1 MQKGKTSKFVPKLG
15 LVLWMFPLSSWA
27 ISGTIPEANSALT
40 SYAHE
45 AREIDAIAQSAKKR
59 TVTGTITDASDGT
72 PIIGANIVVKGS
84 QTGVISDLDGNYSIE
99 VSSKDVLVI
108 SFIGYKTRE
117 VPVVD
122 LGIINVKLKSDN
134 EMLDEVVVVGA
145 GTQKKVSVT
154 GSITSVKGSSLVTP
168 TSSLTNA
175 LAGKLSG
182 VIAKTSSGAPG
193 EAAEFYIR
201 GIGTFGGRATPLI
214 MLDDVEISAADLNN
228 IPAETIESFSILKD
242 ASATAIYGSRAS
254 NGVIL
259 ITTKKGQSNS
269 KPRISYNGNVSVSM
283 VTDKLDVLNAKE
295 FMKLVQNTYGYSD
308 EEFLAS
314 AEYQALGYT
323 NAQGEHLFAD
333 TDWQD
338 EIYRTAVS
346 TDHNITVS
354 GGLKNMPYRVSL
366 GYTNQQGILK
376 TSSFERYTASVN
388 LSPSL
393 FDEHLK
399 VNFNAKGMYS
409 VTSYAN
415 TDAIGAATSMDPTK
429 PVYGGTEFYD
439 KNFGGYWEWPEAVD
453 WKDSEWGYNI
463 NTLATA
469 NPVGMLNNRSDKGK
483 SKVLMGNIE
492 LDYKIHGFEDLH
504 LHVNGGMD
512 VASGK
517 SNKNYNR
524 FDLDNYYY
532 GRVGWNTQDTYNLSL
547 NMYAQYMK
555 DFGKA
560 HHFDIMAGYEWQHFH
575 KETDYYYYGT
585 YPDTNLE
592 HAGEIYNPSEN
603 TLYKTENYLV
613 SFFGRMNYSLLDRYL
628 LTFTLRDDGS
638 SRFSKKN
645 RWGLFP
651 SVALAWKVKEEG
663 FLKDV
668 DAVSDFKFR
677 AGYGITGQQE
687 GIGDYTY
694 FASYTPN
701 SEGAYYPVL
710 GNGITYRPD
719 AYNNDL
725 TWEKT
730 TTYNIGVDLGFLDN
744 RITANFDY
752 YYRKTKDLIN
762 DVYVAAGSNFKNK
775 VTSNIGSLHNKGFEF
790 AVTWRAIQQKDWRW
804 ELGFNLTHNTNE
816 IDELV
821 KSTGDKYIIRHGGIA
836 VGDSGSNGIKG
847 YSVGEAV
854 SAFYTYQ
861 QVYDEKGQPIEG
873 EFVDR
878 DNNGIIN
885 DNDRYFYKKSD
896 PDVLMGLSSKLIY
909 KNWDFSF
916 SLRASLGNY
925 AYNAVECSRSDLS
938 VTGIYSGNAWH
949 NVPQMSLAKNW
960 KKVDAL
966 DALSDYFIQ
975 NASFL
980 KCDNITL
987 GYSFDKLF
995 GQKISGRAYLTAQN
1009 VFTITKYKGLDPEI
1023 NGGYDGSIYPRPL
1036 VGIFGLSL
1044 NF

>member
-1 MQKGKTSKFVPKLG
+1 MKQVNLRIYRMILPLILG
-15 LVLWMFPLSSWA
+15 LFLSV
-27 ISGTIPEANSALT
+27 GT
-40 SYAHE
+40 Y
-45 AREIDAIAQSAKKR
+45 AQSI
-59 TVTGTITDASDGT
+59 TVKGHVKDALGGVIGASVVEKGNTTNGTITD
-72 PIIGANIVVKGS
+72 
-84 QTGVISDLDGNYSIE
+84 LDGNFSLN
-99 VSSKDVLVI
+99 VPKGSTLVV
-108 SFIGYKTRE
+108 SFIGYKTQE
-117 VPVVD
+117 VVAASSVVVTLQED
-122 LGIINVKLKSDN
+122 SEL
-134 EMLDEVVVVGA
+134 LDEVVVIGYGVARKNDLTGSVTAIKPDEMNKGLTTSAQDMMQGKIA
-145 GTQKKVSVT
+145 GVSVVNNGGEPG
-154 GSITSVKGSSLVTP
+154 GSATIRIRGGSSL
-168 TSSLTNA
+168 NA
-175 LAGKLSG
+175 SND
-182 VIAKTSSGAPG
+182 
-193 EAAEFYIR
+193 
-201 GIGTFGGRATPLI
+201 PLI
-214 MLDDVEISAADLNN
+214 VIDGLAMDNYGVQGMSNPLALVNPAD
-228 IPAETIESFSILKD
+228 IESFTVLKD

-323 NAQGEHLFAD
+323 NAQGEHLFAN

-603 TLYKTENYLV
+603 TLYKTEN
-613 SFFGRMNYSLLDRYL
+613 
-628 LTFTLRDDGS
+628 
-638 SRFSKKN
+638 
-645 RWGLFP
+645 
-651 SVALAWKVKEEG
+651 
-663 FLKDV
+663 
-668 DAVSDFKFR
+668 
-677 AGYGITGQQE
+677 
-687 GIGDYTY
+687 
-694 FASYTPN
+694 
-701 SEGAYYPVL
+701 
-710 GNGITYRPD
+710 
-719 AYNNDL
+719 
-725 TWEKT
+725 
-730 TTYNIGVDLGFLDN
+730 
-744 RITANFDY
+744 
-752 YYRKTKDLIN
+752 
-762 DVYVAAGSNFKNK
+762 
-775 VTSNIGSLHNKGFEF
+775 
-790 AVTWRAIQQKDWRW
+790 
-804 ELGFNLTHNTNE
+804 
-816 IDELV
+816 
-821 KSTGDKYIIRHGGIA
+821 
-836 VGDSGSNGIKG
+836 
-847 YSVGEAV
+847 
-854 SAFYTYQ
+854 
-861 QVYDEKGQPIEG
+861 
-873 EFVDR
+873 
-878 DNNGIIN
+878 
-885 DNDRYFYKKSD
+885 
-896 PDVLMGLSSKLIY
+896 
-909 KNWDFSF
+909 
-916 SLRASLGNY
+916 
-925 AYNAVECSRSDLS
+925 
-938 VTGIYSGNAWH
+938 
-949 NVPQMSLAKNW
+949 
-960 KKVDAL
+960 
-966 DALSDYFIQ
+966 
-975 NASFL
+975 
-980 KCDNITL
+980 
-987 GYSFDKLF
+987 
-995 GQKISGRAYLTAQN
+995 
-1009 VFTITKYKGLDPEI
+1009 
-1023 NGGYDGSIYPRPL
+1023 
-1036 VGIFGLSL
+1036 
-1044 NF
+1044 

>member
-1 MQKGKTSKFVPKLG
+1 MKQVNLRIYRMILPLILG
-15 LVLWMFPLSSWA
+15 LFLSV
-27 ISGTIPEANSALT
+27 GT
-40 SYAHE
+40 Y
-45 AREIDAIAQSAKKR
+45 AQSI
-59 TVTGTITDASDGT
+59 TVKGHVKDALGGVIGASVVEKGNTTNGTITD
-72 PIIGANIVVKGS
+72 
-84 QTGVISDLDGNYSIE
+84 LDGNFSLN
-99 VSSKDVLVI
+99 VPKGSTLVV
-108 SFIGYKTRE
+108 SFIGYKTQEVVAASSVVVTLRE
-117 VPVVD
+117 D
-122 LGIINVKLKSDN
+122 SEL
-134 EMLDEVVVVGA
+134 LDEVVVIGYGVARKNDLTGSVTAIKPDEMHNGLTTSAQDMMQGKIA
-145 GTQKKVSVT
+145 GVSVVNNGGEPG
-154 GSITSVKGSSLVTP
+154 GSATIRIRGGSSL
-168 TSSLTNA
+168 NA
-175 LAGKLSG
+175 SND
-182 VIAKTSSGAPG
+182 
-193 EAAEFYIR
+193 
-201 GIGTFGGRATPLI
+201 PLI
-214 MLDDVEISAADLNN
+214 VIDGLAMDNYGVQGMSNPLALVNPAD
-228 IPAETIESFSILKD
+228 IESFTVLKD

-603 TLYKTENYLV
+603 TVYKTENYLV
-613 SFFGRMNYSLLDRYL
+613 SFFGRMNYSLLDR
-628 LTFTLRDDGS
+628 
-638 SRFSKKN
+638 
-645 RWGLFP
+645 
-651 SVALAWKVKEEG
+651 
-663 FLKDV
+663 
-668 DAVSDFKFR
+668 
-677 AGYGITGQQE
+677 
-687 GIGDYTY
+687 
-694 FASYTPN
+694 
-701 SEGAYYPVL
+701 
-710 GNGITYRPD
+710 
-719 AYNNDL
+719 
-725 TWEKT
+725 
-730 TTYNIGVDLGFLDN
+730 
-744 RITANFDY
+744 
-752 YYRKTKDLIN
+752 
-762 DVYVAAGSNFKNK
+762 
-775 VTSNIGSLHNKGFEF
+775 
-790 AVTWRAIQQKDWRW
+790 
-804 ELGFNLTHNTNE
+804 
-816 IDELV
+816 
-821 KSTGDKYIIRHGGIA
+821 
-836 VGDSGSNGIKG
+836 
-847 YSVGEAV
+847 
-854 SAFYTYQ
+854 
-861 QVYDEKGQPIEG
+861 
-873 EFVDR
+873 
-878 DNNGIIN
+878 
-885 DNDRYFYKKSD
+885 
-896 PDVLMGLSSKLIY
+896 
-909 KNWDFSF
+909 
-916 SLRASLGNY
+916 
-925 AYNAVECSRSDLS
+925 
-938 VTGIYSGNAWH
+938 
-949 NVPQMSLAKNW
+949 
-960 KKVDAL
+960 
-966 DALSDYFIQ
+966 
-975 NASFL
+975 
-980 KCDNITL
+980 
-987 GYSFDKLF
+987 
-995 GQKISGRAYLTAQN
+995 
-1009 VFTITKYKGLDPEI
+1009 
-1023 NGGYDGSIYPRPL
+1023 
-1036 VGIFGLSL
+1036 
-1044 NF
+1044 

>member
-1 MQKGKTSKFVPKLG
+1 MKQVNLRIYRMILPLILG
-15 LVLWMFPLSSWA
+15 LFLSV
-27 ISGTIPEANSALT
+27 GT
-40 SYAHE
+40 Y
-45 AREIDAIAQSAKKR
+45 AQSI
-59 TVTGTITDASDGT
+59 TVKGHVKDALGGVIGASVVEKGNTTNGTITD
-72 PIIGANIVVKGS
+72 
-84 QTGVISDLDGNYSIE
+84 LDGNFSLN
-99 VSSKDVLVI
+99 VPKGSTLVV
-108 SFIGYKTRE
+108 SFIGYKTQE
-117 VPVVD
+117 VVAASSVVVTLQED
-122 LGIINVKLKSDN
+122 SEL
-134 EMLDEVVVVGA
+134 LDEVVVIGYGVARKNDLTGSVTAIKPDEMNKGLTTSAQDMMQGKIA
-145 GTQKKVSVT
+145 GVSVVNNGGEPG
-154 GSITSVKGSSLVTP
+154 GSATIRIRGGSSL
-168 TSSLTNA
+168 NA
-175 LAGKLSG
+175 SND
-182 VIAKTSSGAPG
+182 
-193 EAAEFYIR
+193 
-201 GIGTFGGRATPLI
+201 PLI
-214 MLDDVEISAADLNN
+214 VIDGLAMDNYGVQGMSNPLALVNPAD
-228 IPAETIESFSILKD
+228 IESFTVLKD

-314 AEYQALGYT
+314 AEYQALGYM

-560 HHFDIMAGYEWQHFH
+560 HHFDIMAGYEWQHFPQR
-575 KETDYYYYGT
+575 DRLLLLW
-585 YPDTNLE
+585 NL
-592 HAGEIYNPSEN
+592 P
-603 TLYKTENYLV
+603 
-613 SFFGRMNYSLLDRYL
+613 
-628 LTFTLRDDGS
+628 
-638 SRFSKKN
+638 
-645 RWGLFP
+645 
-651 SVALAWKVKEEG
+651 
-663 FLKDV
+663 
-668 DAVSDFKFR
+668 
-677 AGYGITGQQE
+677 
-687 GIGDYTY
+687 
-694 FASYTPN
+694 
-701 SEGAYYPVL
+701 
-710 GNGITYRPD
+710 
-719 AYNNDL
+719 
-725 TWEKT
+725 
-730 TTYNIGVDLGFLDN
+730 
-744 RITANFDY
+744 
-752 YYRKTKDLIN
+752 
-762 DVYVAAGSNFKNK
+762 
-775 VTSNIGSLHNKGFEF
+775 
-790 AVTWRAIQQKDWRW
+790 
-804 ELGFNLTHNTNE
+804 
-816 IDELV
+816 
-821 KSTGDKYIIRHGGIA
+821 
-836 VGDSGSNGIKG
+836 
-847 YSVGEAV
+847 
-854 SAFYTYQ
+854 
-861 QVYDEKGQPIEG
+861 
-873 EFVDR
+873 
-878 DNNGIIN
+878 
-885 DNDRYFYKKSD
+885 
-896 PDVLMGLSSKLIY
+896 
-909 KNWDFSF
+909 
-916 SLRASLGNY
+916 
-925 AYNAVECSRSDLS
+925 
-938 VTGIYSGNAWH
+938 
-949 NVPQMSLAKNW
+949 
-960 KKVDAL
+960 
-966 DALSDYFIQ
+966 
-975 NASFL
+975 
-980 KCDNITL
+980 
-987 GYSFDKLF
+987 
-995 GQKISGRAYLTAQN
+995 
-1009 VFTITKYKGLDPEI
+1009 
-1023 NGGYDGSIYPRPL
+1023 
-1036 VGIFGLSL
+1036 
-1044 NF
+1044 

>member
-1 MQKGKTSKFVPKLG
+1 MKQVNLRIYRMILPLILG
-15 LVLWMFPLSSWA
+15 LFLSV
-27 ISGTIPEANSALT
+27 GT
-40 SYAHE
+40 Y
-45 AREIDAIAQSAKKR
+45 AQSI
-59 TVTGTITDASDGT
+59 TVKGHVKDALGGVIGASVVEKGNTTNGTITD
-72 PIIGANIVVKGS
+72 
-84 QTGVISDLDGNYSIE
+84 LDGNFSLN
-99 VSSKDVLVI
+99 VPKGSTLVV
-108 SFIGYKTRE
+108 SFIGYKTQE
-117 VPVVD
+117 VVAASSVVVTLQED
-122 LGIINVKLKSDN
+122 SEL
-134 EMLDEVVVVGA
+134 LDEVVVIGYGVARKNDLTGSVTAIKPDEMNKGLTTSAQDMMQGKIA
-145 GTQKKVSVT
+145 GVSVVNNGGEPG
-154 GSITSVKGSSLVTP
+154 GSATIRIRGGSSL
-168 TSSLTNA
+168 NA
-175 LAGKLSG
+175 SND
-182 VIAKTSSGAPG
+182 
-193 EAAEFYIR
+193 
-201 GIGTFGGRATPLI
+201 PLI
-214 MLDDVEISAADLNN
+214 VIDGLAMDNYGVQGMSNPLALVNPAD
-228 IPAETIESFSILKD
+228 IESFTVLKD

-314 AEYQALGYT
+314 AEYQALGYM

-762 DVYVAAGSNFKNK
+762 DVYVAAGSNFKN
-775 VTSNIGSLHNKGFEF
+775 
-790 AVTWRAIQQKDWRW
+790 R
-804 ELGFNLTHNTNE
+804 
-816 IDELV
+816 
-821 KSTGDKYIIRHGGIA
+821 
-836 VGDSGSNGIKG
+836 
-847 YSVGEAV
+847 
-854 SAFYTYQ
+854 
-861 QVYDEKGQPIEG
+861 
-873 EFVDR
+873 
-878 DNNGIIN
+878 
-885 DNDRYFYKKSD
+885 
-896 PDVLMGLSSKLIY
+896 
-909 KNWDFSF
+909 
-916 SLRASLGNY
+916 
-925 AYNAVECSRSDLS
+925 
-938 VTGIYSGNAWH
+938 
-949 NVPQMSLAKNW
+949 
-960 KKVDAL
+960 
-966 DALSDYFIQ
+966 
-975 NASFL
+975 
-980 KCDNITL
+980 
-987 GYSFDKLF
+987 
-995 GQKISGRAYLTAQN
+995 
-1009 VFTITKYKGLDPEI
+1009 
-1023 NGGYDGSIYPRPL
+1023 
-1036 VGIFGLSL
+1036 
-1044 NF
+1044 

>member
-1 MQKGKTSKFVPKLG
+1 MKQVNLRIYRMILPLILG
-15 LVLWMFPLSSWA
+15 LFLSV
-27 ISGTIPEANSALT
+27 GT
-40 SYAHE
+40 Y
-45 AREIDAIAQSAKKR
+45 AQSI
-59 TVTGTITDASDGT
+59 TVKGHVKDALGGVIGASVVEKGNTTNGTITD
-72 PIIGANIVVKGS
+72 
-84 QTGVISDLDGNYSIE
+84 LDGNFSLN
-99 VSSKDVLVI
+99 VPKGSTLVV
-108 SFIGYKTRE
+108 SFIGYKTQE
-117 VPVVD
+117 VVAASSVVVTLQED
-122 LGIINVKLKSDN
+122 SEL
-134 EMLDEVVVVGA
+134 LDEVVVIGYGVARKNDLTGSVTAIKPDEMNKGLTTSAQDMMQGKIA
-145 GTQKKVSVT
+145 GVSVVNNGGEPG
-154 GSITSVKGSSLVTP
+154 GSATIRIRGGSSL
-168 TSSLTNA
+168 NA
-175 LAGKLSG
+175 SND
-182 VIAKTSSGAPG
+182 
-193 EAAEFYIR
+193 
-201 GIGTFGGRATPLI
+201 PLI
-214 MLDDVEISAADLNN
+214 VIDGLAMDNYGVQGMSNPLALVNPAD
-228 IPAETIESFSILKD
+228 IESFTVLKD

-638 SRFSKKN
+638 S
-645 RWGLFP
+645 
-651 SVALAWKVKEEG
+651 
-663 FLKDV
+663 
-668 DAVSDFKFR
+668 VSPKR
-677 AGYGITGQQE
+677 T
-687 GIGDYTY
+687 
-694 FASYTPN
+694 
-701 SEGAYYPVL
+701 
-710 GNGITYRPD
+710 
-719 AYNNDL
+719 
-725 TWEKT
+725 
-730 TTYNIGVDLGFLDN
+730 
-744 RITANFDY
+744 
-752 YYRKTKDLIN
+752 
-762 DVYVAAGSNFKNK
+762 
-775 VTSNIGSLHNKGFEF
+775 
-790 AVTWRAIQQKDWRW
+790 
-804 ELGFNLTHNTNE
+804 
-816 IDELV
+816 
-821 KSTGDKYIIRHGGIA
+821 
-836 VGDSGSNGIKG
+836 VGD
-847 YSVGEAV
+847 
-854 SAFYTYQ
+854 
-861 QVYDEKGQPIEG
+861 
-873 EFVDR
+873 
-878 DNNGIIN
+878 
-885 DNDRYFYKKSD
+885 
-896 PDVLMGLSSKLIY
+896 
-909 KNWDFSF
+909 
-916 SLRASLGNY
+916 
-925 AYNAVECSRSDLS
+925 CSRPLH
-938 VTGIYSGNAWH
+938 WH
-949 NVPQMSLAKNW
+949 
-960 KKVDAL
+960 
-966 DALSDYFIQ
+966 
-975 NASFL
+975 
-980 KCDNITL
+980 
-987 GYSFDKLF
+987 
-995 GQKISGRAYLTAQN
+995 GR
-1009 VFTITKYKGLDPEI
+1009 
-1023 NGGYDGSIYPRPL
+1023 
-1036 VGIFGLSL
+1036 
-1044 NF
+1044 

>member
-1 MQKGKTSKFVPKLG
+1 MKQVNLRIYRMILPLILG
-15 LVLWMFPLSSWA
+15 LFLSV
-27 ISGTIPEANSALT
+27 GT
-40 SYAHE
+40 Y
-45 AREIDAIAQSAKKR
+45 AQSI
-59 TVTGTITDASDGT
+59 TVKGHVKDALGGVIGASVVEKGNTTNGTITD
-72 PIIGANIVVKGS
+72 
-84 QTGVISDLDGNYSIE
+84 LDGNFSLN
-99 VSSKDVLVI
+99 VPKGSTLVV
-108 SFIGYKTRE
+108 SFIGYKTQE
-117 VPVVD
+117 VVAASSVVVTLQED
-122 LGIINVKLKSDN
+122 SEL
-134 EMLDEVVVVGA
+134 LDEVVVIGYGVARKNDLTGSVTAIKPDEMNKGLTTSAQDMMQGKIA
-145 GTQKKVSVT
+145 GVSVVNNGGEPG
-154 GSITSVKGSSLVTP
+154 GSATIRIRGGSSL
-168 TSSLTNA
+168 NA
-175 LAGKLSG
+175 SND
-182 VIAKTSSGAPG
+182 
-193 EAAEFYIR
+193 
-201 GIGTFGGRATPLI
+201 PLI
-214 MLDDVEISAADLNN
+214 VIDGLAMDNYGVQGMSNPLALVNPAD
-228 IPAETIESFSILKD
+228 IESFTVLKD

-314 AEYQALGYT
+314 AEYQALGYM

-725 TWEKT
+725 TW
-730 TTYNIGVDLGFLDN
+730 
-744 RITANFDY
+744 
-752 YYRKTKDLIN
+752 
-762 DVYVAAGSNFKNK
+762 
-775 VTSNIGSLHNKGFEF
+775 
-790 AVTWRAIQQKDWRW
+790 
-804 ELGFNLTHNTNE
+804 
-816 IDELV
+816 
-821 KSTGDKYIIRHGGIA
+821 
-836 VGDSGSNGIKG
+836 
-847 YSVGEAV
+847 
-854 SAFYTYQ
+854 
-861 QVYDEKGQPIEG
+861 
-873 EFVDR
+873 
-878 DNNGIIN
+878 
-885 DNDRYFYKKSD
+885 
-896 PDVLMGLSSKLIY
+896 
-909 KNWDFSF
+909 
-916 SLRASLGNY
+916 
-925 AYNAVECSRSDLS
+925 
-938 VTGIYSGNAWH
+938 
-949 NVPQMSLAKNW
+949 
-960 KKVDAL
+960 
-966 DALSDYFIQ
+966 
-975 NASFL
+975 
-980 KCDNITL
+980 
-987 GYSFDKLF
+987 
-995 GQKISGRAYLTAQN
+995 
-1009 VFTITKYKGLDPEI
+1009 
-1023 NGGYDGSIYPRPL
+1023 
-1036 VGIFGLSL
+1036 
-1044 NF
+1044 

>member
-1 MQKGKTSKFVPKLG
+1 MKQVNLRIYRMILPLILG
-15 LVLWMFPLSSWA
+15 LFLSV
-27 ISGTIPEANSALT
+27 GT
-40 SYAHE
+40 Y
-45 AREIDAIAQSAKKR
+45 AQSI
-59 TVTGTITDASDGT
+59 TVKGHVKDALGGVIGASVVEKGNTTNGTITD
-72 PIIGANIVVKGS
+72 
-84 QTGVISDLDGNYSIE
+84 LDGNFSLN
-99 VSSKDVLVI
+99 VPKGSTLVV
-108 SFIGYKTRE
+108 SFIGYKTQE
-117 VPVVD
+117 VVAASSVVVTLQED
-122 LGIINVKLKSDN
+122 SEL
-134 EMLDEVVVVGA
+134 LDEVVVIGYGVARKNDLTGSVTAIKPDEMNKGLTTSAQDMMQGKIA
-145 GTQKKVSVT
+145 GVSVVNNGGEPG
-154 GSITSVKGSSLVTP
+154 GSATIRIRGGSSL
-168 TSSLTNA
+168 NA
-175 LAGKLSG
+175 SND
-182 VIAKTSSGAPG
+182 
-193 EAAEFYIR
+193 
-201 GIGTFGGRATPLI
+201 PLI
-214 MLDDVEISAADLNN
+214 VIDGLAMDNYGVQGMSNPLALVNPAD
-228 IPAETIESFSILKD
+228 IESFTVLKD

-314 AEYQALGYT
+314 AEYQALGYM

-532 GRVGWNTQDTYNLSL
+532 GRVSWNTQDTYNLSL

-694 FASYTPN
+694 LLHIP
-701 SEGAYYPVL
+701 P
-710 GNGITYRPD
+710 I
-719 AYNNDL
+719 
-725 TWEKT
+725 
-730 TTYNIGVDLGFLDN
+730 
-744 RITANFDY
+744 
-752 YYRKTKDLIN
+752 RKEHI
-762 DVYVAAGSNFKNK
+762 
-775 VTSNIGSLHNKGFEF
+775 
-790 AVTWRAIQQKDWRW
+790 IQFW
-804 ELGFNLTHNTNE
+804 
-816 IDELV
+816 V
-821 KSTGDKYIIRHGGIA
+821 
-836 VGDSGSNGIKG
+836 
-847 YSVGEAV
+847 
-854 SAFYTYQ
+854 
-861 QVYDEKGQPIEG
+861 
-873 EFVDR
+873 
-878 DNNGIIN
+878 
-885 DNDRYFYKKSD
+885 
-896 PDVLMGLSSKLIY
+896 M
-909 KNWDFSF
+909 
-916 SLRASLGNY
+916 ASLT
-925 AYNAVECSRSDLS
+925 VRMPIIM
-938 VTGIYSGNAWH
+938 T
-949 NVPQMSLAKNW
+949 
-960 KKVDAL
+960 
-966 DALSDYFIQ
+966 
-975 NASFL
+975 
-980 KCDNITL
+980 
-987 GYSFDKLF
+987 
-995 GQKISGRAYLTAQN
+995 
-1009 VFTITKYKGLDPEI
+1009 
-1023 NGGYDGSIYPRPL
+1023 
-1036 VGIFGLSL
+1036 
-1044 NF
+1044 

>member
-1 MQKGKTSKFVPKLG
+1 MKQVNLRIYRMILPLILG
-15 LVLWMFPLSSWA
+15 LFLSV
-27 ISGTIPEANSALT
+27 GT
-40 SYAHE
+40 Y
-45 AREIDAIAQSAKKR
+45 AQSI
-59 TVTGTITDASDGT
+59 TVKGHVKDALGGVIGASVVEKGNTTNGTITD
-72 PIIGANIVVKGS
+72 
-84 QTGVISDLDGNYSIE
+84 LDGNFSLN
-99 VSSKDVLVI
+99 VPKGSTLVV
-108 SFIGYKTRE
+108 SFIGYKTQE
-117 VPVVD
+117 VVAASSVVVTLQED
-122 LGIINVKLKSDN
+122 SEL
-134 EMLDEVVVVGA
+134 LDEVVVIGYGVARKNDLTGSVTAIKPDEMNKGLTTSAQDMMQGKIA
-145 GTQKKVSVT
+145 GVSVVNNGGEPG
-154 GSITSVKGSSLVTP
+154 GSATIRIRGGSSL
-168 TSSLTNA
+168 NA
-175 LAGKLSG
+175 SND
-182 VIAKTSSGAPG
+182 
-193 EAAEFYIR
+193 
-201 GIGTFGGRATPLI
+201 PLI
-214 MLDDVEISAADLNN
+214 VIDGLAMDNYGVQGMSNPLALVNPAD
-228 IPAETIESFSILKD
+228 IESFTVLKD

-804 ELGFNLTHNTNE
+804 ELGFNLT
-816 IDELV
+816 
-821 KSTGDKYIIRHGGIA
+821 
-836 VGDSGSNGIKG
+836 
-847 YSVGEAV
+847 
-854 SAFYTYQ
+854 
-861 QVYDEKGQPIEG
+861 
-873 EFVDR
+873 
-878 DNNGIIN
+878 
-885 DNDRYFYKKSD
+885 
-896 PDVLMGLSSKLIY
+896 LMK
-909 KNWDFSF
+909 
-916 SLRASLGNY
+916 
-925 AYNAVECSRSDLS
+925 
-938 VTGIYSGNAWH
+938 
-949 NVPQMSLAKNW
+949 
-960 KKVDAL
+960 
-966 DALSDYFIQ
+966 
-975 NASFL
+975 
-980 KCDNITL
+980 
-987 GYSFDKLF
+987 
-995 GQKISGRAYLTAQN
+995 
-1009 VFTITKYKGLDPEI
+1009 
-1023 NGGYDGSIYPRPL
+1023 
-1036 VGIFGLSL
+1036 
-1044 NF
+1044 

>member
-1 MQKGKTSKFVPKLG
+1 MKQVNLRIYRMILPLILG
-15 LVLWMFPLSSWA
+15 LFLSV
-27 ISGTIPEANSALT
+27 GT
-40 SYAHE
+40 Y
-45 AREIDAIAQSAKKR
+45 AQSI
-59 TVTGTITDASDGT
+59 TVKGHVKDALGGVIGASVVEKGNTTNGTITD
-72 PIIGANIVVKGS
+72 
-84 QTGVISDLDGNYSIE
+84 LDGNFSLN
-99 VSSKDVLVI
+99 VPKGSTLVVY
-108 SFIGYKTRE
+108 FIGYKTQE
-117 VPVVD
+117 VVAASSVVVTLQED
-122 LGIINVKLKSDN
+122 SEL
-134 EMLDEVVVVGA
+134 LDEVVVIGYGVARKNDLTGSVTAIKPDEMNKGLTTSAQDMMQGKIA
-145 GTQKKVSVT
+145 GVSVVNNGGEPG
-154 GSITSVKGSSLVTP
+154 GSATIRIRGGSSL
-168 TSSLTNA
+168 NA
-175 LAGKLSG
+175 SND
-182 VIAKTSSGAPG
+182 
-193 EAAEFYIR
+193 
-201 GIGTFGGRATPLI
+201 PLI
-214 MLDDVEISAADLNN
+214 VIDGLAMDNYGVQGMSNPLALVNPAD
-228 IPAETIESFSILKD
+228 IESFTVLKD

-314 AEYQALGYT
+314 AEYQALGYM

-873 EFVDR
+873 EFVAVT
-878 DNNGIIN
+878 I
-885 DNDRYFYKKSD
+885 
-896 PDVLMGLSSKLIY
+896 MASSMTTT
-909 KNWDFSF
+909 
-916 SLRASLGNY
+916 
-925 AYNAVECSRSDLS
+925 V
-938 VTGIYSGNAWH
+938 
-949 NVPQMSLAKNW
+949 
-960 KKVDAL
+960 
-966 DALSDYFIQ
+966 
-975 NASFL
+975 
-980 KCDNITL
+980 
-987 GYSFDKLF
+987 
-995 GQKISGRAYLTAQN
+995 ISIRNQTRTY
-1009 VFTITKYKGLDPEI
+1009 
-1023 NGGYDGSIYPRPL
+1023 
-1036 VGIFGLSL
+1036 
-1044 NF
+1044 

>member
-1 MQKGKTSKFVPKLG
+1 MKQVNLRIYRMILPLILG
-15 LVLWMFPLSSWA
+15 LFLSV
-27 ISGTIPEANSALT
+27 GT
-40 SYAHE
+40 Y
-45 AREIDAIAQSAKKR
+45 AQSI
-59 TVTGTITDASDGT
+59 TVKGHVKDALGGVIGASVVEKGNTTNGTITD
-72 PIIGANIVVKGS
+72 
-84 QTGVISDLDGNYSIE
+84 LDGNFSLN
-99 VSSKDVLVI
+99 VPKGSTLVV
-108 SFIGYKTRE
+108 SFIGYKTQE
-117 VPVVD
+117 VVAASSVVVTLQED
-122 LGIINVKLKSDN
+122 SEL
-134 EMLDEVVVVGA
+134 LDEVVVIGYGVARKNDLTGSVTAIKPDEMNKGLTTSAQDMMQGKIA
-145 GTQKKVSVT
+145 GVSVVNNGGEPG
-154 GSITSVKGSSLVTP
+154 GSATIRIRGGSSL
-168 TSSLTNA
+168 NA
-175 LAGKLSG
+175 SND
-182 VIAKTSSGAPG
+182 
-193 EAAEFYIR
+193 
-201 GIGTFGGRATPLI
+201 PLI
-214 MLDDVEISAADLNN
+214 VIDGLAMDNYGVQGMSNPLALVNPAD
-228 IPAETIESFSILKD
+228 IESFTVLKD

-314 AEYQALGYT
+314 AEYQALGYM

-651 SVALAWKVKEEG
+651 SVALA
-663 FLKDV
+663 
-668 DAVSDFKFR
+668 
-677 AGYGITGQQE
+677 
-687 GIGDYTY
+687 
-694 FASYTPN
+694 
-701 SEGAYYPVL
+701 
-710 GNGITYRPD
+710 
-719 AYNNDL
+719 
-725 TWEKT
+725 
-730 TTYNIGVDLGFLDN
+730 
-744 RITANFDY
+744 
-752 YYRKTKDLIN
+752 
-762 DVYVAAGSNFKNK
+762 
-775 VTSNIGSLHNKGFEF
+775 
-790 AVTWRAIQQKDWRW
+790 
-804 ELGFNLTHNTNE
+804 
-816 IDELV
+816 
-821 KSTGDKYIIRHGGIA
+821 
-836 VGDSGSNGIKG
+836 
-847 YSVGEAV
+847 
-854 SAFYTYQ
+854 
-861 QVYDEKGQPIEG
+861 
-873 EFVDR
+873 
-878 DNNGIIN
+878 
-885 DNDRYFYKKSD
+885 
-896 PDVLMGLSSKLIY
+896 
-909 KNWDFSF
+909 
-916 SLRASLGNY
+916 
-925 AYNAVECSRSDLS
+925 
-938 VTGIYSGNAWH
+938 
-949 NVPQMSLAKNW
+949 
-960 KKVDAL
+960 
-966 DALSDYFIQ
+966 
-975 NASFL
+975 
-980 KCDNITL
+980 
-987 GYSFDKLF
+987 
-995 GQKISGRAYLTAQN
+995 
-1009 VFTITKYKGLDPEI
+1009 
-1023 NGGYDGSIYPRPL
+1023 
-1036 VGIFGLSL
+1036 LSL
-1044 NF
+1044 IHI

>member
-1 MQKGKTSKFVPKLG
+1 MKQVNLRIYRMILPLILG
-15 LVLWMFPLSSWA
+15 LFLSV
-27 ISGTIPEANSALT
+27 GT
-40 SYAHE
+40 Y
-45 AREIDAIAQSAKKR
+45 AQSI
-59 TVTGTITDASDGT
+59 TVKGHVKDALGGVIGASVVEKGNTTNGTITD
-72 PIIGANIVVKGS
+72 
-84 QTGVISDLDGNYSIE
+84 LDGNFSLN
-99 VSSKDVLVI
+99 VPKGSTLVV
-108 SFIGYKTRE
+108 SFIGYKTQE
-117 VPVVD
+117 VVAASSVVVTLQED
-122 LGIINVKLKSDN
+122 SEL
-134 EMLDEVVVVGA
+134 LDEVVVIGYGVARKNDLTGSVTAIKPDEMNKGLTTSAQDMMQGKIA
-145 GTQKKVSVT
+145 GVSVVNNGGEPG
-154 GSITSVKGSSLVTP
+154 GSATIRIRGGSSL
-168 TSSLTNA
+168 NA
-175 LAGKLSG
+175 SND
-182 VIAKTSSGAPG
+182 
-193 EAAEFYIR
+193 
-201 GIGTFGGRATPLI
+201 PLI
-214 MLDDVEISAADLNN
+214 VIDGLAMDNYGVQGMSNPLALVNPAD
-228 IPAETIESFSILKD
+228 IESFTVLKD

-585 YPDTNLE
+585 YPDTNLVW
-592 HAGEIYNPSEN
+592 G
-603 TLYKTENYLV
+603 TERN
-613 SFFGRMNYSLLDRYL
+613 
-628 LTFTLRDDGS
+628 
-638 SRFSKKN
+638 
-645 RWGLFP
+645 
-651 SVALAWKVKEEG
+651 
-663 FLKDV
+663 
-668 DAVSDFKFR
+668 
-677 AGYGITGQQE
+677 
-687 GIGDYTY
+687 
-694 FASYTPN
+694 
-701 SEGAYYPVL
+701 
-710 GNGITYRPD
+710 
-719 AYNNDL
+719 
-725 TWEKT
+725 
-730 TTYNIGVDLGFLDN
+730 
-744 RITANFDY
+744 
-752 YYRKTKDLIN
+752 
-762 DVYVAAGSNFKNK
+762 VY
-775 VTSNIGSLHNKGFEF
+775 
-790 AVTWRAIQQKDWRW
+790 
-804 ELGFNLTHNTNE
+804 
-816 IDELV
+816 
-821 KSTGDKYIIRHGGIA
+821 
-836 VGDSGSNGIKG
+836 
-847 YSVGEAV
+847 
-854 SAFYTYQ
+854 
-861 QVYDEKGQPIEG
+861 
-873 EFVDR
+873 
-878 DNNGIIN
+878 
-885 DNDRYFYKKSD
+885 
-896 PDVLMGLSSKLIY
+896 
-909 KNWDFSF
+909 
-916 SLRASLGNY
+916 
-925 AYNAVECSRSDLS
+925 
-938 VTGIYSGNAWH
+938 
-949 NVPQMSLAKNW
+949 
-960 KKVDAL
+960 
-966 DALSDYFIQ
+966 
-975 NASFL
+975 
-980 KCDNITL
+980 
-987 GYSFDKLF
+987 
-995 GQKISGRAYLTAQN
+995 
-1009 VFTITKYKGLDPEI
+1009 
-1023 NGGYDGSIYPRPL
+1023 
-1036 VGIFGLSL
+1036 
-1044 NF
+1044 

>member
-1 MQKGKTSKFVPKLG
+1 MKQVNLRIYRMILPLILG
-15 LVLWMFPLSSWA
+15 LFLSV
-27 ISGTIPEANSALT
+27 GT
-40 SYAHE
+40 Y
-45 AREIDAIAQSAKKR
+45 AQSI
-59 TVTGTITDASDGT
+59 TVKGHVKDALGGVIGASVVEKGNTTNGTITD
-72 PIIGANIVVKGS
+72 
-84 QTGVISDLDGNYSIE
+84 LDGNFSLN
-99 VSSKDVLVI
+99 VPKGSTLVV
-108 SFIGYKTRE
+108 SFIGYKTQE
-117 VPVVD
+117 VVAASSVVVTLQED
-122 LGIINVKLKSDN
+122 SEL
-134 EMLDEVVVVGA
+134 LDEVVVIGYGVARKNDLTGSVTAIKPDEMNKGLTTSAQDMMQGKIA
-145 GTQKKVSVT
+145 GVSVVNNGGEPG
-154 GSITSVKGSSLVTP
+154 GSATIRIRGGSSL
-168 TSSLTNA
+168 NA
-175 LAGKLSG
+175 SND
-182 VIAKTSSGAPG
+182 
-193 EAAEFYIR
+193 
-201 GIGTFGGRATPLI
+201 PLI
-214 MLDDVEISAADLNN
+214 VIDGLAMDNYGVQGMSNPLALVNPAD
-228 IPAETIESFSILKD
+228 IESFTVLKD

-314 AEYQALGYT
+314 AEYQALGYM

-651 SVALAWKVKEEG
+651 SVALACERGG
-663 FLKDV
+663 FLERCGCCFRFQ
-668 DAVSDFKFR
+668 VSCR
-677 AGYGITGQQE
+677 LWYHRTAGRHWRLYLFCFI
-687 GIGDYTY
+687 
-694 FASYTPN
+694 
-701 SEGAYYPVL
+701 YPQF
-710 GNGITYRPD
+710 GRSI
-719 AYNNDL
+719 
-725 TWEKT
+725 
-730 TTYNIGVDLGFLDN
+730 
-744 RITANFDY
+744 
-752 YYRKTKDLIN
+752 
-762 DVYVAAGSNFKNK
+762 
-775 VTSNIGSLHNKGFEF
+775 
-790 AVTWRAIQQKDWRW
+790 
-804 ELGFNLTHNTNE
+804 
-816 IDELV
+816 
-821 KSTGDKYIIRHGGIA
+821 
-836 VGDSGSNGIKG
+836 
-847 YSVGEAV
+847 
-854 SAFYTYQ
+854 
-861 QVYDEKGQPIEG
+861 
-873 EFVDR
+873 
-878 DNNGIIN
+878 
-885 DNDRYFYKKSD
+885 
-896 PDVLMGLSSKLIY
+896 LSS
-909 KNWDFSF
+909 
-916 SLRASLGNY
+916 
-925 AYNAVECSRSDLS
+925 
-938 VTGIYSGNAWH
+938 
-949 NVPQMSLAKNW
+949 
-960 KKVDAL
+960 
-966 DALSDYFIQ
+966 
-975 NASFL
+975 
-980 KCDNITL
+980 
-987 GYSFDKLF
+987 F
-995 GQKISGRAYLTAQN
+995 G
-1009 VFTITKYKGLDPEI
+1009 
-1023 NGGYDGSIYPRPL
+1023 
-1036 VGIFGLSL
+1036 
-1044 NF
+1044 

>member
-1 MQKGKTSKFVPKLG
+1 MKQVNLRIYRMILPLILG
-15 LVLWMFPLSSWA
+15 LFLSV
-27 ISGTIPEANSALT
+27 GT
-40 SYAHE
+40 Y
-45 AREIDAIAQSAKKR
+45 AQSI
-59 TVTGTITDASDGT
+59 TVKGHVKDALGGVIGASVVEKGNTTNGTITD
-72 PIIGANIVVKGS
+72 
-84 QTGVISDLDGNYSIE
+84 LDGNFSLN
-99 VSSKDVLVI
+99 VPKGSTLVV
-108 SFIGYKTRE
+108 SFIGYKTQE
-117 VPVVD
+117 VVAASSVVVTLQED
-122 LGIINVKLKSDN
+122 SEL
-134 EMLDEVVVVGA
+134 LDEVVVIGYGVARKNDLTGSVTAIKPDEMNKGLTTSAQDMMQGKIA
-145 GTQKKVSVT
+145 GVSVVNNGGEPG
-154 GSITSVKGSSLVTP
+154 GSATIRIRGGSSL
-168 TSSLTNA
+168 NA
-175 LAGKLSG
+175 SND
-182 VIAKTSSGAPG
+182 
-193 EAAEFYIR
+193 
-201 GIGTFGGRATPLI
+201 PLI
-214 MLDDVEISAADLNN
+214 VIDGLAMDNYGVQGMSNPLALVNPAD
-228 IPAETIESFSILKD
+228 IESFTVLKD

-314 AEYQALGYT
+314 AEYQALGYM

-730 TTYNIGVDLGFLDN
+730 TTYNIGVD
-744 RITANFDY
+744 
-752 YYRKTKDLIN
+752 
-762 DVYVAAGSNFKNK
+762 
-775 VTSNIGSLHNKGFEF
+775 
-790 AVTWRAIQQKDWRW
+790 
-804 ELGFNLTHNTNE
+804 
-816 IDELV
+816 
-821 KSTGDKYIIRHGGIA
+821 
-836 VGDSGSNGIKG
+836 
-847 YSVGEAV
+847 
-854 SAFYTYQ
+854 
-861 QVYDEKGQPIEG
+861 
-873 EFVDR
+873 
-878 DNNGIIN
+878 
-885 DNDRYFYKKSD
+885 
-896 PDVLMGLSSKLIY
+896 
-909 KNWDFSF
+909 
-916 SLRASLGNY
+916 
-925 AYNAVECSRSDLS
+925 
-938 VTGIYSGNAWH
+938 
-949 NVPQMSLAKNW
+949 
-960 KKVDAL
+960 
-966 DALSDYFIQ
+966 
-975 NASFL
+975 
-980 KCDNITL
+980 
-987 GYSFDKLF
+987 
-995 GQKISGRAYLTAQN
+995 
-1009 VFTITKYKGLDPEI
+1009 
-1023 NGGYDGSIYPRPL
+1023 
-1036 VGIFGLSL
+1036 
-1044 NF
+1044 

>member
-1 MQKGKTSKFVPKLG
+1 MKQVNLRIYRMILPLILG
-15 LVLWMFPLSSWA
+15 LFLSV
-27 ISGTIPEANSALT
+27 GT
-40 SYAHE
+40 Y
-45 AREIDAIAQSAKKR
+45 AQSI
-59 TVTGTITDASDGT
+59 TVKGHVKDALGGVIGASVVEKGNTTNGTITD
-72 PIIGANIVVKGS
+72 
-84 QTGVISDLDGNYSIE
+84 LDGNFSLN
-99 VSSKDVLVI
+99 VPKGSTLVV
-108 SFIGYKTRE
+108 SFIGYKTQE
-117 VPVVD
+117 VVAASSVVVTLQED
-122 LGIINVKLKSDN
+122 SEL
-134 EMLDEVVVVGA
+134 LDEVVVIGYGVARKNDLTGSVTAIKPDEMNKGLTTSAQDMMQGKIA
-145 GTQKKVSVT
+145 GVSVVNNGGEPG
-154 GSITSVKGSSLVTP
+154 GSATIRIRGGSSL
-168 TSSLTNA
+168 NA
-175 LAGKLSG
+175 SND
-182 VIAKTSSGAPG
+182 
-193 EAAEFYIR
+193 
-201 GIGTFGGRATPLI
+201 PLI
-214 MLDDVEISAADLNN
+214 VIDGLAMDNYGVQGMSNPLALVNPAD
-228 IPAETIESFSILKD
+228 IESFTVLKD

-613 SFFGRMNYSLLDRYL
+613 SFFGRMN
-628 LTFTLRDDGS
+628 
-638 SRFSKKN
+638 
-645 RWGLFP
+645 
-651 SVALAWKVKEEG
+651 
-663 FLKDV
+663 
-668 DAVSDFKFR
+668 
-677 AGYGITGQQE
+677 
-687 GIGDYTY
+687 
-694 FASYTPN
+694 
-701 SEGAYYPVL
+701 
-710 GNGITYRPD
+710 
-719 AYNNDL
+719 
-725 TWEKT
+725 
-730 TTYNIGVDLGFLDN
+730 
-744 RITANFDY
+744 
-752 YYRKTKDLIN
+752 
-762 DVYVAAGSNFKNK
+762 
-775 VTSNIGSLHNKGFEF
+775 
-790 AVTWRAIQQKDWRW
+790 
-804 ELGFNLTHNTNE
+804 
-816 IDELV
+816 
-821 KSTGDKYIIRHGGIA
+821 
-836 VGDSGSNGIKG
+836 
-847 YSVGEAV
+847 
-854 SAFYTYQ
+854 
-861 QVYDEKGQPIEG
+861 
-873 EFVDR
+873 
-878 DNNGIIN
+878 
-885 DNDRYFYKKSD
+885 
-896 PDVLMGLSSKLIY
+896 
-909 KNWDFSF
+909 
-916 SLRASLGNY
+916 
-925 AYNAVECSRSDLS
+925 
-938 VTGIYSGNAWH
+938 
-949 NVPQMSLAKNW
+949 
-960 KKVDAL
+960 
-966 DALSDYFIQ
+966 
-975 NASFL
+975 
-980 KCDNITL
+980 
-987 GYSFDKLF
+987 
-995 GQKISGRAYLTAQN
+995 
-1009 VFTITKYKGLDPEI
+1009 
-1023 NGGYDGSIYPRPL
+1023 
-1036 VGIFGLSL
+1036 
-1044 NF
+1044 